1 MQLYSSIESADIWT
15 RAGTRAKY
23 HQFPLVILGY
33 SVDTGYFMLPRMQKI
48 IGSEGIM
55 IGLQKSKS
63 HIFGLELNRD
73 N

>member
-15 RAGTRAKY
+15 SGGTRAKY
-23 HQFPLVILGY
+23 PLVILSY
-33 SVDTGYFMLPRMQKI
+33 SVVTGYIMLPRMQKI

-55 IGLQKSKS
+55 IGLQQSKS
-63 HIFGLELNRD
+63 HIFGLNRD